1 MIKPALNAPTPVLLD
16 ALTRVV
22 GTAHAVR
29 AGDPAQVKYL
39 REWRDR
45 YVGVSPL
52 VVRPGTT
59 AEVMEILRLCNAA
72 RTGVVPQSGN
82 TGLVGGQIPF
92 EGGTEIVLS
101 LDRMTAIR
109 AVDADGFSLTA
120 EAGVTLAA
128 VQDAARA
135 AGLMFALSMAS
146 EGSACLGGAMA
157 TNAGGLSVLA
167 HGTARAQVLGIEA
180 VLADGRVLSGL
191 SSLKKDN
198 TGYDLR
204 DLLIGSEGTLG
215 IITAATV
222 RLVAPPRD
230 MATAFVTLP
239 NVGSMLPLFRL
250 AQEQAGPGLTAF
262 EFMSARAM
270 EFVARHG
277 QVAVQF
283 GDASAPCS
291 VLLEV
296 STADANRAQLLIE
309 VMLSEA
315 LERGVITDARVA
327 ASAAQQ
333 AAMWRVRE
341 QMSDVQ
347 KHEGGSIKH
356 DVSLPVARVPEFLER
371 AAAIVE
377 RVCPGARPV
386 PFGHLGDGNVHYNV
400 SQPVGADQAAF
411 LALWEP
417 MSEAIHGLVAD
428 MGGSISAEHGIGR
441 MKRDALR
448 QFKDPVA
455 LEMMRAIKGALDPNG
470 ILNPGKLL

>member
-1 MIKPALNAPTPVLLD
+1 MLQPALNAPTPALLD

-22 GTAHAVR
+22 GMAHVVR
-29 AGDPAQVKYL
+29 AGDPAQGKYL

-45 YVGVSPL
+45 YVGASPL
-52 VVRPGTT
+52 VVRPRST
-59 AEVMEILRLCNAA
+59 AEVTEILRLCHAA

-109 AVDADGFSLTA
+109 AVDADGFTLTA

-128 VQDAARA
+128 VQEAARTV
-135 AGLMFALSMAS
+135 GLMFALSMAS
-146 EGSACLGGAMA
+146 EGSACLGGALA

-167 HGTARAQVLGIEA
+167 HGTARAQVLGVEA
-180 VLADGRVLSGL
+180 VLADGRVFGGL

-230 MATAFVTLP
+230 VATAFAALP
-239 NVGSMLPLFRL
+239 SMDALVPLFRL

-277 QVAVQF
+277 QVAVP
-283 GDASAPCS
+283 GNVAAPCS
-291 VLLEV
+291 VLMEV
-296 STADANRAQLLIE
+296 STAAAERAQPLIE
-309 VMLSEA
+309 ALLARA
-315 LERGVITDARVA
+315 LERGLVLDARVA
-327 ASAAQQ
+327 VSASQQ
-333 AAMWRVRE
+333 TALWRLRE

-371 AAAIVE
+371 AAVIVE

-386 PFGHLGDGNVHYNV
+386 PFGHLGDGNVHYNI
-400 SQPVGADQAAF
+400 SQPVSADKAAF

-417 MSEAIHGLVAD
+417 MSAAIHDLVAR

-448 QFKDPVA
+448 RFKDPVA
-455 LEMMRAIKGALDPNG
+455 LDMMCAIKSALDPCG
-470 ILNPGKLL
+470 ILNPGKVL